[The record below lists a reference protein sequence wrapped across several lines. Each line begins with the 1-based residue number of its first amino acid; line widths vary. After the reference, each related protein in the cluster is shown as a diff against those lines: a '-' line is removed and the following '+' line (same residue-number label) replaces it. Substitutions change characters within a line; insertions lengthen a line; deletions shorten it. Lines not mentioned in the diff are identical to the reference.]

1 MGKGQKRTRDSDAA
15 AAPTA
20 PAANPVPS
28 KRQPPV
34 IPEGFPGPRSGFL
47 LQHSRSASSGG
58 GDKTAVTANADAV
71 SADSSYISAMISL
84 IPPEYYV
91 PKSEEE
97 KEATWTKYSKV
108 CGVVNRLSHHFP
120 TFTCCSH
127 VIVDTTEQKGYYA

>member
-1 MGKGQKRTRDSDAA
+1 MGKGQKRPRDSEA
-15 AAPTA
+15 A
-20 PAANPVPS
+20 PAAVAPPATPTPN

-47 LQHSRSASSGG
+47 LQHCRSASSGG
-58 GDKTAVTANADAV
+58 GDKATVSSSTDAV

-108 CGVVNRLSHHFP
+108 GVARILSCGCFI
-120 TFTCCSH
+120 TAF
-127 VIVDTTEQKGYYA
+127 